1 MDSPPAESRECIVE
15 SGRMLLLRREPVI
28 DRDDLIGSSLTKLGA
43 HVVMAYRARSRQI
56 SSLYSTAAIA
66 TELT

>member
-1 MDSPPAESRECIVE
+1 
-15 SGRMLLLRREPVI
+15 MLLLRREPVI